1 MFVGWGAHRLPS
13 KLAKSWT
20 TSGCLL
26 SLFQEQEQVH
36 VSGEESGSLASC
48 GSPWVHSSCGAATS
62 RDHLR
67 AAVPS
72 MWCARVSPGRTSEP
86 LFLLIWGHFC
96 GLVLI

>member
-1 MFVGWGAHRLPS
+1 MR
-13 KLAKSWT
+13 
-20 TSGCLL
+20 
-26 SLFQEQEQVH
+26 
-36 VSGEESGSLASC
+36 VSGDESGSQASC

-86 LFLLIWGHFC
+86 LSPLLVWGPPRDS
-96 GLVLI
+96 VLIPSLPFPPSSVWTVLYSLSVDKASC